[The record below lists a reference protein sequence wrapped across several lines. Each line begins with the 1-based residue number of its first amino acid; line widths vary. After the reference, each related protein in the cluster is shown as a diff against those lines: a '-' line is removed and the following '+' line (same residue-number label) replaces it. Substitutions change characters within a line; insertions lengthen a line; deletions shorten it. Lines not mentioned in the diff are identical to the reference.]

1 MRMIPGRKSAVV
13 ALCVGMVWLAG
24 CTTPVSTPEPVA
36 AAAPPACQAAAG
48 GEVLVGNWL
57 SVSSQKGVAGTLR
70 TLYTL
75 NADGTMT
82 YVEQVKRPGKPSQGL
97 HESGCWRRDGSQL
110 VLQTLLSN
118 GSPVDIS
125 DPIYV
130 NRYQV
135 QQAGA
140 TELSMRGAAV
150 GAIRARRMS
159 PGYRLPF

>member
-1 MRMIPGRKSAVV
+1 MRMIPGRNSAAV
-13 ALCVGMVWLAG
+13 ALCMGVVLLAG
-24 CTTPVSTPEPVA
+24 CTTTAPTSEPVA
-36 AAAPPACQAAAG
+36 APAPLACQAAHS

-57 SVSSQKGVAGTLR
+57 SVSTQKGVAGTLR

-75 NADGTMT
+75 NADGTMV

-97 HESGCWRRDGSQL
+97 HESGCWRREGEQL

-118 GSPVDIS
+118 SSPVDAS

-130 NRYQV
+130 NRYQIR
-135 QQAGA
+135 QAGA
-140 TELSMRGAAV
+140 AELSMRGDAGAV
-150 GAIRARRMS
+150 RARRMS

>member
-1 MRMIPGRKSAVV
+1 MRMIPRRIGVGV
-13 ALCVGMVWLAG
+13 TLCLGVVWLAG
-24 CTTPVSTPEPVA
+24 CTTPVSAPKETA
-36 AAAPPACQAAAG
+36 TAAPPSCQAAHS
-48 GEVLVGNWL
+48 GEALVGNWL

-75 NADGTMT
+75 NADGTMV
-82 YVEQVKRPGKPSQGL
+82 YVEQIKRPGKPSQGL

-118 GSPVDIS
+118 GSPVDTS

-130 NRYQV
+130 NRFRV

-140 TELSMRGAAV
+140 TELSMHGDSGAV
-150 GAIRARRMS
+150 RARRMS